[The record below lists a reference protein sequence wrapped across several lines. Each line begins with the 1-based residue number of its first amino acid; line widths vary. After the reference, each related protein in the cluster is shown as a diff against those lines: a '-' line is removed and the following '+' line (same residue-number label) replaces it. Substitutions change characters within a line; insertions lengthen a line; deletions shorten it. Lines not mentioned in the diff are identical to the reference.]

1 MWLVLKRVGL
11 AAFGAVAIS
20 TSAGAQHLVQ
30 AVTDGLSDP
39 VVAREASL
47 LVQQQPGVLMARF
60 DVRTRNVMMHVAED
74 CALNAAS
81 LNALLLPLG
90 IQIRCYQRRDAR
102 EGAFRHLEATRCS
115 DHPALNR

>member
-1 MWLVLKRVGL
+1 MCAGL
-11 AAFGAVAIS
+11 ALCACAR
-20 TSAGAQHLVQ
+20 AQHLVQ

-39 VVAREASL
+39 VVAREASQ

-60 DVRTRNVMMHVAED
+60 DVRTRNMMLHVAED
-74 CALNAAS
+74 CALNAVS

-90 IQIRCYQRRDAR
+90 IQLRCYQRRAAR
-102 EGAFRHLEATRCS
+102 QGPFRHLEATRCA